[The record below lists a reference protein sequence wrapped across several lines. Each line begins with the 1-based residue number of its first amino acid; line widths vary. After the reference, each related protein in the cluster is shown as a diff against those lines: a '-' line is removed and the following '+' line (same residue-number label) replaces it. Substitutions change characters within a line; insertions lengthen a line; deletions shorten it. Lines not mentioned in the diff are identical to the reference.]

1 MTQPARSRSAAPN
14 SGWVKTGTAALDALN
29 KAEKENAERRERG
42 FMPLRMWVPR
52 NEEIEII
59 ILDEAFVS
67 DEPGVGGALIR
78 EHNLKDSEGK
88 WGNFESCCTD
98 FANCPLCDKAGSE
111 GFGASTFVVMLTCLV
126 LKEWTNKKTG
136 EVHAYSRM
144 LLPIKLGQ
152 KEKFLELQKHAM
164 RDQGSMRGLYLIM
177 KRGSGDQSVSTGE
190 PTMLENGKLYDLITE
205 EELLA
210 DYGHPPVKNREG
222 KVIKPANGDLEP
234 FNYAELFPRPDPDDL
249 ARRFGVRQSGSRRSV
264 ADDWD
269 KDQEQTDASPAT
281 QEAAPARRRRGG
293 AQEPAQEPAQE
304 AIADEVTQPAT
315 STRRRGAASAP
326 AQESAP
332 ARRRG
337 GSKPAAGGKD
347 PW

>member
-1 MTQPARSRSAAPN
+1 MTQPARTRGAAPQ

-29 KAEKENAERRERG
+29 KAEKENAERKERG
-42 FMPLRMWVPR
+42 YMPLRMWVPR
-52 NEEIEII
+52 NEEVEII

-88 WGNFESCCTD
+88 WGNFESCCAD

-152 KEKFLELQKHAM
+152 KEKFLELQKHAL
-164 RDQGSMRGLYLIM
+164 REQGSMRGLYLVM
-177 KRGSGDQSVSTGE
+177 KRGAGDQSVSTGE
-190 PTMLENGKLYDLITE
+190 PVMLDNGKLYDLIDEDT
-205 EELLA
+205 LVK

-234 FNYAELFPRPDPDDL
+234 FDYGQLFPRPDPDDL
-249 ARRFGVRQSGSRRSV
+249 SRRFGVRQSGSRRSV
-264 ADDWD
+264 AEDWD
-269 KDQEQTDASPAT
+269 KDQDAAPEAASAS
-281 QEAAPARRRRGG
+281 QEAAPARRRRG
-293 AQEPAQEPAQE
+293 AAQEPAQE
-304 AIADEVTQPAT
+304 AIVDEVATPAPGPA
-315 STRRRGAASAP
+315 RRRGAAAAP
-326 AQESAP
+326 AQEAAAP

-337 GSKPAAGGKD
+337 AAKPADGKD